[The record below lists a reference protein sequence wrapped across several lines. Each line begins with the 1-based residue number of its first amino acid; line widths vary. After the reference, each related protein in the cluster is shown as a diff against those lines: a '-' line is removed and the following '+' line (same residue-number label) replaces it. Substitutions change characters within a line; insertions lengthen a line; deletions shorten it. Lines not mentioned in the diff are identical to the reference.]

1 MYQFFIRFNKLIFIK
16 EIKISESILQ
26 IDNIVLR
33 EQIVLSIKNDIIR
46 EANLLV
52 KCDHLNIVKFHG
64 TCYQNDIPKY
74 LVMEYMNIG
83 DLRSYLIKNQDIE
96 VNLN

>member
-1 MYQFFIRFNKLIFIK
+1 MSIYYYINELIIIK
-16 EIKISESILQ
+16 EIQISESILK

-33 EQIVLSIKNDIIR
+33 EQTVLSIKNDIIR

-64 TCYQNDIPKY
+64 TCYQNDIPRY

-83 DLRSYLIKNQDIE
+83 DLRSYLIKNQDIQ
-96 VNLN
+96 V

>member
-1 MYQFFIRFNKLIFIK
+1 MSIYYYINKLIIIK
-16 EIKISESILQ
+16 EIQISESILK
-26 IDNIVLR
+26 IDNIALR
-33 EQIVLSIKNDIIR
+33 EQTVLSIKNDIIR

-64 TCYQNDIPKY
+64 TCYQNDIPRY

-83 DLRSYLIKNQDIE
+83 DLRSYLIKNQDIQ
-96 VNLN
+96 V

>member
-1 MYQFFIRFNKLIFIK
+1 MSIYYYINKLIIIK
-16 EIKISESILQ
+16 EIQISESILK
-26 IDNIVLR
+26 IDNIALR
-33 EQIVLSIKNDIIR
+33 EQTVLSIKNDIIR

-83 DLRSYLIKNQDIE
+83 DLRSYLIKNQDIQ
-96 VNLN
+96 V

>member
-1 MYQFFIRFNKLIFIK
+1 MSIYYYINKLIIIK
-16 EIKISESILQ
+16 EIQISESILK

-33 EQIVLSIKNDIIR
+33 EQTVLSIKNDIIR

-64 TCYQNDIPKY
+64 TCYQNDIPRY

-83 DLRSYLIKNQDIE
+83 DLRSYLIKNQDIQ
-96 VNLN
+96 V